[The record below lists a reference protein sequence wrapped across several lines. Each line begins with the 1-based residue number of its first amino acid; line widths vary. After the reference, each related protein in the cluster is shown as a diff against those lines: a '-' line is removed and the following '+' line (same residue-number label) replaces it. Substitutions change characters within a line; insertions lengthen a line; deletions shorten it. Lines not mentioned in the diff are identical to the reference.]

1 MVKAGV
7 VHSTFLMG
15 IKYDEMV
22 DLVEV
27 RQKNTPGGEGLG
39 GGCSLYLLGI

>member
-15 IKYDEMV
+15 IKYD

-39 GGCSLYLLGI
+39 GARCTS